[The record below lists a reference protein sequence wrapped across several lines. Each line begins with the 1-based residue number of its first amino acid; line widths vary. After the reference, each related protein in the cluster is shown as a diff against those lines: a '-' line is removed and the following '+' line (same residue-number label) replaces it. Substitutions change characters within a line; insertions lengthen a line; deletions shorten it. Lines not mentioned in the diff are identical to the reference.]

1 MPIMSRVLSAVG
13 LFALLGGPVSVA
25 PAFAQTVP
33 TVAQNA
39 PSSATVSGTVS
50 DSQGAPI
57 NGAKVTFSGPA
68 SASATTDTT
77 GHYSVTL
84 APGVYSVT
92 VEHAGYQT
100 ATQTDV
106 AVVAGGADVSV
117 SLAAATFSS
126 LQTIGSTS
134 TTANR
139 AGGRTPFNVT
149 PASVQV
155 TTQQVFKDEG
165 QLQMRQVL
173 DQTPGIISGLPGTS
187 ANTAAPGAITFP
199 DIRGALSFETADL
212 IDGHP
217 LAVQDFGDYVTT
229 FLSPYMFQSVETIK
243 GPGAASPLVN
253 RAIGGTVNFRTLDPT
268 PHQTG
273 NITYGVD
280 SFGGSFSNFNYSN
293 TFFNGKVGVVLDYAI
308 NGTPGPAGATDPQ
321 QFIPNSGYTYKDSHG
336 NTIAFT
342 PPKSITP
349 VGQINTGTDA
359 QTSTLGCCVPVP
371 ETFDSKNELA
381 KVRLNMSSTTSF
393 TFAYLGS
400 QTYSDQ
406 NGNTLVLY
414 PTNFVPGPAYAGSIS
429 PGPNTGFSPF
439 GYGDEWEWNNEPI
452 FEGEFRTSYKND
464 NILARWYHAS
474 INRLQSN
481 GAVGYT
487 APSPVWPIK
496 LYGTGT
502 VTPVGTTTAMPT
514 VFNGLDPYGGSYTAQ
529 ETSGYYFGS
538 SEEDRLSG
546 ASFEYDHFL
555 GGNSGN
561 VITFAGD
568 WNHANSHDY
577 SENLAETSATV
588 PAGSAQD
595 TDTYLLRGQFAL
607 GDKLSLVAAD
617 YETRFYSYYGHAQYG
632 TAIATAPFLAFS
644 SQESYHNDPRIGLS
658 YRVNPDTSLRF
669 SAGSAVASP
678 YLAIL
683 TTATRPAAAC
693 TMTGVT
699 ACPTGY
705 LPNQVAVSSLSGE
718 SVKPETS
725 FGEDLGGD
733 FRMPN
738 DPSTVITADIYQTDL
753 FNQFVKGYFNNGTA
767 TVPVGA
773 GNVPTTLQLLTTQYF
788 NLSNARYEGI
798 ELGITHT
805 PVQGMGYVAQGA
817 LIRGFPYNLPA
828 LTKGNPGLVGIVPD
842 VNFGSFDTVGNHSI
856 PYSQGYFELNYRSV
870 KNAFA
875 SIGITTIGSHNGFA
889 ESGFI
894 IWSATGRIPLV
905 NRATTL
911 QASVDNAFDTYPGL
925 FSTNFVGV
933 NLPLTTGGWYATQA
947 KEYGPRNVRISIS
960 HDFGTH

>member
-1 MPIMSRVLSAVG
+1 
-13 LFALLGGPVSVA
+13 VA

-39 PSSATVSGTVS
+39 PNSATVSGTVS

-57 NGAKVTFSGPA
+57 NGATVTFSGPTT
-68 SASATTDTT
+68 ASATTDAN
-77 GHYSVTL
+77 GHYSVAL
-84 APGVYSVT
+84 APGVYTQT
-92 VEHAGYQT
+92 VEHGGYQT
-100 ATQTDV
+100 VTQTDL
-106 AVVAGGADVSV
+106 AVVAGGLSVNV
-117 SLAAATFSS
+117 SLSASTFSS
-126 LQTIGSTS
+126 LQTIGSTR
-134 TTANR
+134 TTASR

-187 ANTAAPGAITFP
+187 SNTAAPGAITFP
-199 DIRGALSFETADL
+199 DIRGALSFETAAL

-217 LAVQDFGDYVTT
+217 LAVQDFGDYVTS

-273 NITYGVD
+273 SITYGVD

-293 TFFNGKVGVVLDYAI
+293 TFLNGKVGVVLDYAI
-308 NGTPGPAGATDPQ
+308 DGTPGPAGATDPQ
-321 QFIPNSGYTYKDSHG
+321 QFIPLVNSSYTYKDSHG
-336 NTIAFT
+336 NIVTLAPPKTIT
-342 PPKSITP
+342 PP
-349 VGQINTGTDA
+349 GQFNAGTNA
-359 QTSTLGCCVPVP
+359 STTALGCCVPVP

-381 KVRLNMSSTTSF
+381 KIRLNMSSTTSF

-406 NGNTLVLY
+406 NGNTLALY
-414 PTNFVPGPAYAGSIS
+414 PTNFIPGPAYAGSLS
-429 PGPNTGFSPF
+429 PGMTSGFSPF

-487 APSPVWPIK
+487 APSPIWPVK
-496 LYGTGT
+496 LYGTTSSGA
-502 VTPVGTTTAMPT
+502 PL
-514 VFNGLDPYGGSYTAQ
+514 NGLDPFGGYYTAQ

-555 GGNSGN
+555 GGNSGD
-561 VITFAGD
+561 VITFAAD
-568 WNHANSHDY
+568 WNHAYSHDY
-577 SENLAETSATV
+577 SENLPETSATV

-617 YETRFYSYYGHAQYG
+617 YETRFYSYYGHAQYP
-632 TAIATAPFLAFS
+632 TATAAAPYLAFS
-644 SQESYHNDPRIGLS
+644 SQETYHNDPRIGLS

-683 TTATRPAAAC
+683 TTATRPAAVC
-693 TMTGVT
+693 TASGVT

-705 LPNQVAVSSLSGE
+705 PVGSVAVSSFSGE
-718 SVKPETS
+718 NVRPETS

-753 FNQFVKGYFNNGTA
+753 FNQFVKGYFNNGTVTIGA
-767 TVPVGA
+767 TAYP
-773 GNVPTTLQLLTTQYF
+773 LLTTQYF

-817 LIRGFPYNLPA
+817 LIRGFPYDLPN
-828 LTKGNPGLVGIVPD
+828 LTKGNSGLIGIVPD

-856 PYSQGYFELNYRSV
+856 PYSQGYFELNYRTV

-875 SIGITTIGSHNGFA
+875 SVGITTVGSHNGFA

-911 QASVDNAFDTYPGL
+911 QVSVDNAFDTYPGL
-925 FSTNFVGV
+925 FSTNFLGV
-933 NLPLTTGGWYATQA
+933 NLPLTNGGYYATQQ
-947 KEYGPRNVRISIS
+947 KEYGPRNVRISVS
-960 HDFGTH
+960 HDFGSH

>member
-1 MPIMSRVLSAVG
+1 VQSLSRVLSSLGICV
-13 LFALLGGPVSVA
+13 LLGGPVSMA

-33 TVAQNA
+33 AVAQNV
-39 PSSATVSGTVS
+39 PNSATVSGTVS

-57 NGAKVTFSGPA
+57 NGAKLTFSGPA
-68 SASATTDTT
+68 TASATTDAN
-77 GHYSVTL
+77 GHYSVNL
-84 APGVYSVT
+84 QPGVYSVT
-92 VEHAGYQT
+92 VEHAGFQT

-117 SLAAATFSS
+117 SLSAATFSS
-126 LQTIGSTS
+126 LQTIGSTR

-165 QLQMRQVL
+165 QLQMRQIL

-199 DIRGALSFETADL
+199 DIRGALSFETAAL

-243 GPGAASPLVN
+243 GPGAASPLVD

-321 QFIPNSGYTYKDSHG
+321 WFIPNSGYTYKDSHG
-336 NTIAFT
+336 DPVTVAGAKTVT
-342 PPKSITP
+342 PP
-349 VGQINTGTDA
+349 GQFNAGLNATTTA
-359 QTSTLGCCVPVP
+359 FGCCVPVP

-381 KVRLNMSSTTSF
+381 KVRVNLSSSTSF
-393 TFAYLGS
+393 TMAYLGS

-406 NGNTLVLY
+406 NGNTLALY
-414 PTNFVPGPAYAGSIS
+414 PTNFIPGPTYTGSLN
-429 PGPNTGFSPF
+429 PGPKVGFAPF
-439 GYGDEWEWNNEPI
+439 GYGDEWEFNNEPI
-452 FEGEFRTSYKND
+452 FEGELRTSYKND

-481 GAVGYT
+481 GAVNYT
-487 APSPVWPIK
+487 APSPVWPVK
-496 LYGTGT
+496 LYGTTSTGA
-502 VTPVGTTTAMPT
+502 PL
-514 VFNGLDPYGGSYTAQ
+514 NGLDPFGGFYTAQ
-529 ETSGYYFGS
+529 ETSGFYFGS
-538 SEEDRLSG
+538 SEEDRLTG
-546 ASFEYDHFL
+546 GSFEYDHFL
-555 GGNSGN
+555 GGNGGN
-561 VITFAGD
+561 VITFAAD
-568 WNHANSHDY
+568 WNHAYSHDY
-577 SENLAETSATV
+577 SENLPETSATV

-607 GDKLSLVAAD
+607 GEKLSLVAAD
-617 YETRFYSYYGHAQYG
+617 YETRFYSYYGHAQYPIA
-632 TAIATAPFLAFS
+632 TATAPFLAFS
-644 SQESYHNDPRIGLS
+644 SQEAYHNDPRLGLA

-669 SAGSAVASP
+669 SAGSAVANP

-683 TTATRPAAAC
+683 TTATRPAAIC
-693 TMTGVT
+693 TAGGVT
-699 ACPTGY
+699 GCPTGY
-705 LPNQVAVSSLSGE
+705 SAGSVAVSSLSGE
-718 SVKPETS
+718 SVRPETS
-725 FGEDLGGD
+725 FGYDLGGD
-733 FRMPN
+733 FRMPK
-738 DPSTVITADIYQTDL
+738 DPSTVVTADIYQTDL
-753 FNQFVKGYFNNGTA
+753 FNQFVKGYFNNGAVTI
-767 TVPVGA
+767 GS
-773 GNVPTTLQLLTTQYF
+773 TTLPLLTTQYF

-805 PVQGMGYVAQGA
+805 PVQGMGYVLQGA
-817 LIRGFPYNLPA
+817 LIRGFPYNLPN
-828 LTKGNPGLVGIVPD
+828 LTKNGNTGLVGIVPD
-842 VNFGSFDTVGNHSI
+842 VNFGSFDTVGNHTI
-856 PYSQGYFELNYRSV
+856 PYSQGYFELNYRSL
-870 KNAFA
+870 KSGFA
-875 SIGITTIGSHNGFA
+875 SIGITSVGSHNGFA
-889 ESGFI
+889 EPGFI

-911 QASVDNAFDTYPGL
+911 QVSVDNAFNTYPGL
-925 FSTNFVGV
+925 FSTNFQGV
-933 NLPLTTGGWYATQA
+933 NLPLTTGGYYATQL
-947 KEYGPRNVRISIS
+947 KEYGPRNIRFSIS
-960 HDFGTH
+960 HDFGTR